1 MSLPLQN
8 NNIFEVAK
16 IHTFIEREHWD
27 MTVKK
32 QRFHLSGVSLAVL
45 TALSCNA
52 IGQENTGED
61 EEKSKDEQVEVIEV
75 SGYKGSLKKSLND
88 KRFASGVR
96 DTINAEDI
104 GKSTDQNIADAL
116 GRVTGVTVVNN
127 DGEGTQITVRGA
139 DANQNAITLNGQA
152 LTSTDFS
159 QAVDLSS
166 FSADILSKL
175 EVVKTPSADHDE
187 GSLGASVNLVTVRPL
202 NQAEGVR
209 SFTVQGRYN
218 DFADEENHKLQFAFS
233 EKFFD
238 NNLGVALTLYDETNA
253 YRKDQYNAGNFVESQ
268 EYAQAIDQNG
278 NVISGVKA
286 IEPSLAS
293 YELHQNE
300 SNRYG
305 GSLGIQFL
313 PDDVSELMFDAT
325 YSKQELV
332 RTFDAIQAKSFA
344 NNPNWVEGVT
354 PTSFVRPP
362 NPSSDPIDW
371 IQVDTSTYDMT
382 KRLNRYG
389 NGNIVRNDGGTEN
402 ENFSATL
409 NYKRE
414 LSDSL
419 RVESLI
425 GHSSSKSNS
434 LPNAYTVMENFY
446 QVPARLLWDAG
457 ENIQPVGVDCTGGGN
472 TCRMVYGDTFVD
484 LGENLYAYTDETG
497 ARVPGAEDNIAF
509 TGFNP
514 QDVTSFHLGYIGEND
529 VTVEDSISNAQ
540 IDFDFDLDKFG
551 ITTLEFGA
559 KVTSRNKKV
568 DDQAYTFQSLQAS
581 EVITDPV
588 TGETLVEL
596 GGSLI
601 DIRGDIIAGNPIPY
615 DDFMESLGYAR
626 EGATVGWTPIDVEA
640 AKALVLG
647 DGDVIRNVD
656 DTASRETDLDTKA
669 FYLKANFDLLDGRLT
684 GDIGVRYVETEVEA
698 AGFSGMRYF
707 EQNGSDL
714 QREIDRHTLSNLADR
729 SLPECP
735 TLNLGAD
742 GIAQDYELK
751 YQRVDGLGWDT
762 SAGPD
767 PSTWVRIEN
776 VGPCHDTAFADYA
789 DALNA
794 FRMGEGPAPTLN
806 EYNLLWQSMW
816 RYASVSTSR
825 TYGWDNLPQWNG
837 EENGVNTNY
846 SWGSVENREVASTPA
861 FKTHRYE
868 NILPSLNVNYA
879 FSDELIGRFSVSKTM
894 TRPEIDLLRPGYK
907 VTEGS
912 YWGSG
917 NLNVGRVDMY
927 NTQLEPLES
936 NNLDLSLEWYFSD
949 TGLLSLAYFRK
960 DMSNF
965 TDRETTL
972 SFVNSVRDPANAPE
986 SGDDLILVDTG
997 DDSAL
1002 ADCHPI
1008 IATTEFA
1015 YQPGDPTT
1023 FSGDPRDNCAN
1034 MTVTKTVNAKDAEI
1048 EGIEIGYVQTY
1059 DFLPELLDAPEWVGG
1074 FGVSANYTYQQ
1085 SEYESEYSSIN
1096 PNLLLPSYP
1105 VADTPEHSYN
1115 FTAFW
1120 EHKGHQIRLSFQ
1132 GMTDSLVGKDW
1143 ANGQYGRSWNQG
1155 SIWNEGRNTLDLSAS
1170 YQVNEDV
1177 TVTFQAINL
1186 TDEAFRTYFTSRTL
1200 NVVRQ
1205 AADNAAGYDF
1215 VALEE
1220 GNPLDGDAPTHRT
1233 YTKYKVGSTY
1243 RLGVRVRF

>member
-1 MSLPLQN
+1 MS
-8 NNIFEVAK
+8 V
-16 IHTFIEREHWD
+16 H
-27 MTVKK
+27 K
-32 QRFHLSGVSLAVL
+32 QRFHLSGVSIAVL
-45 TALSCNA
+45 TALSFNA
-52 IGQENTGED
+52 FGQENTAPDNDENTSED
-61 EEKSKDEQVEVIEV
+61 VVEIIEV
-75 SGYKGSLKKSLND
+75 KGLKGSLKKSIND
-88 KRFASGVR
+88 KRFSSGIR

-116 GRVTGVTVVNN
+116 GRVTGVTVVNS

-139 DANQNAITLNGQA
+139 DANQNSITLNGQT

-187 GSLGASVNLVTVRPL
+187 GSLGASVNLVTIRPL

-209 SFTVQGRYN
+209 SLTLQGRYN
-218 DFADEENHKLQFAFS
+218 DFSDKKNYKLQGAFS
-233 EKFFD
+233 EKFLD
-238 NNLGVALTLYDETNA
+238 DTLGVALTVYDETNA
-253 YRKDQYNAGNFVESQ
+253 YRKDQYNAGDFVESQ
-268 EYAQAIDQNG
+268 EYAQAVDQNG

-305 GSLGIQFL
+305 GSLGIQWL

-332 RTFDAIQAKSFA
+332 RTYDAIQTKSFA
-344 NNPNWVEGVT
+344 NNPNWIEGEI

-362 NPSSDPIDW
+362 NPFSDPIDW
-371 IQVDTSTYDMT
+371 IQVDTETYDMT
-382 KRLNRYG
+382 KRVNRYG
-389 NGNIVRNDGGTEN
+389 NGSMVRADGGTEN
-402 ENFSATL
+402 ENLSATL

-414 LSDSL
+414 LTDTL
-419 RVESLI
+419 RLEAQI
-425 GHSSSKSNS
+425 GHSASKSES
-434 LPNAYTVMENFY
+434 LPNAYTVMQNFY
-446 QVPARLLWDAG
+446 QVPGMLLWDAG
-457 ENIQPVGVDCTGGGN
+457 ADIEPVGVDCTGGGD
-472 TCRMVYGDTFVD
+472 TCRMVYGNSFID
-484 LGENLYAYTDETG
+484 LGEHLYAYTDETG
-497 ARVPGAEDNIAF
+497 ARVQGSADNVAY

-514 QDVTSFHLGYIGEND
+514 QDVSSFHLGFIGEND
-529 VTVEDSISNAQ
+529 TRVEDKISNAQ
-540 IDFDFDLDKFG
+540 LDFDWDIDTFG
-551 ITTLEFGA
+551 VTTLEFGA
-559 KVTSRNKKV
+559 KVTSRNKMV
-568 DDQAYTFQSLQAS
+568 DNQAYSFQSLQAT
-581 EVITDPV
+581 EIITDPV
-588 TGETLVEL
+588 TGETVVEL
-596 GGSLI
+596 GGSLT
-601 DIRGDIIAGNPIPY
+601 DIRGDLIAGDPIPY

-626 EGATVGWTPIDVEA
+626 EGATVGWTPIDVKA
-640 AKALVLG
+640 AKEMVLG

-656 DTASRETDLDTKA
+656 NTASRETDIDTKA

-684 GDIGVRYVETEVEA
+684 GDIGVRYVETDVEA
-698 AGFSGMRYF
+698 LGYSGMRYF
-707 EQNGSDL
+707 EQGGSDL
-714 QREIDRHTLSNLADR
+714 QREIDRHTLNQLADR
-729 SLPECP
+729 SLAECP
-735 TLNLGAD
+735 TLQLGED
-742 GIAQDYELK
+742 GVAQDYELK

-767 PSTWVRIEN
+767 PSTWVPIPDA
-776 VGPCHDTAFADYA
+776 GPCHDPAFADYA

-794 FRMGEGPAPTLN
+794 FRAGEGAMPTLN
-806 EYNLLWQSMW
+806 DYGLLWQSMW
-816 RYASVSTSR
+816 RYADVATSR
-825 TYGWDNLPQWNG
+825 TYGWDALPVWNG
-837 EENGVNTNY
+837 STNGVNTNY
-846 SWGSVENREVASTPA
+846 SWGSVENREVASSPA
-861 FKTHRYE
+861 FKTHSYE
-868 NILPSLNVNYA
+868 NILPSLNLNYA
-879 FSDELIGRFSVSKTM
+879 FSDEFVGRLAVSKTM

-936 NNLDLSLEWYFSD
+936 NNLDVSIEWYFNETSM
-949 TGLLSLAYFRK
+949 LSVAYFRK

-972 SFVNSVRDPANAPE
+972 SHINSVRDPASAPE
-986 SGDDLILVDTG
+986 SGDDLILL
-997 DDSAL
+997 DDGSADAL
-1002 ADCHPI
+1002 ANCHPI
-1008 IATTEFA
+1008 RATTEFA
-1015 YQPGDPTT
+1015 YLASDPTT
-1023 FSGDPRDNCAN
+1023 FSGNPSDSCAN
-1034 MTVTKTVNAKDAEI
+1034 MTVTKTVNAKDAKI
-1048 EGIEIGYVQTY
+1048 EGLEIGYIQTY
-1059 DFLPELLDAPEWVGG
+1059 DFIPELLDLPEWTGG

-1120 EHKGHQIRLSFQ
+1120 EQKGHQIRLSFQ
-1132 GMTDSLVGKDW
+1132 GTSDSLVGKDW
-1143 ANGQYGRSWNQG
+1143 ATGQYGRSWNQG
-1155 SIWNEGRNTLDLSAS
+1155 SIWNEGRNSLDLSAS
-1170 YQVNEDV
+1170 YQVNEDIML
-1177 TVTFQAINL
+1177 TFQAINL
-1186 TDEAFRTYFTSRTL
+1186 TDEPFRTYFTSRTL

-1220 GNPLDGDAPTHRT
+1220 GNPLDGDAPKHRT

-1243 RLGVRVRF
+1243 RLGLRVRF